1 MDHFVQPLPS
11 APASGA
17 FPVLNDPSYPFASE
31 RQIGWQQAVVAFYV
45 TSGVFWLVLASLF
58 WWLNTAQAMAPNAW
72 YAFPDVPWLTY
83 GRVFPA
89 FTNAFVFGWASLT
102 GLGVAFYF
110 LGRLSRLSWQWGVLL
125 ATAGLIWDLVLALG
139 LWHILG
145 GGSTGRELLEI
156 HPSIACGFFLAAGL
170 VSVWLLVEFWAHR
183 NAVGYV
189 SLWYL
194 LAAVLAFLWVFST
207 GEILI
212 NIWRTGGAAQP
223 AIQSW
228 YVNGIHQ
235 LWLVPLALA
244 VTYFLIPEGTDRPV
258 YSRRLSLLG
267 FWGYT
272 GLAAWAGLSSFL
284 GGPFPAWMS
293 TVTIVA
299 NVLLLIP
306 VLCLCVNFHFMLK
319 GQGRAVGSNLSLRF
333 VTTGF
338 FLFVA
343 AAFWTALV
351 SFRSVDSILHFTL
364 AMAARSSLLIA
375 GFVSFTLSGAVYYV
389 LPRLLRRAWLSPLL
403 VSLHFWFAVIGLG
416 LLLAAEVIGGMVQ
429 GFGLADPKVDFAAIT
444 DLLQPF
450 LLVQVIAVGLL
461 FVAHV
466 LLAISVGL
474 FLVFRVR
481 ERHPA
486 AVPEARVVTRAE
498 VPVA

>member
-1 MDHFVQPLPS
+1 MLSTPS
-11 APASGA
+11 
-17 FPVLNDPSYPFASE
+17 LLLENE
-31 RQIGWQQAVVAFYV
+31 RQTWWEQATIVFYV
-45 TSGVFWLVLASLF
+45 TSGVLWLVLASTF
-58 WWLNTAQAMAPNAW
+58 WWLHTTQAMTPNAW
-72 YAFPDVPWLTY
+72 YAFSEVPWLTY

-89 FTNAFVFGWASLT
+89 YTNAFVFGWASMT
-102 GLGVAFYF
+102 GLGAAFYF
-110 LGRLSRLSWQWGVLL
+110 LGRLSRLSWHSGMLL
-125 ATAGLIWDLVLALG
+125 VTAGLIWDLALGLG

-156 HPSIACGFFLAAGL
+156 HPSIACGFFLAAVL

-183 NAVGYV
+183 NNVGYV

-212 NIWRTGGAAQP
+212 NFWRTGGPAQP

-244 VTYFLIPEGTDRPV
+244 VTYFLIPETTAQPV
-258 YSRRLSLLG
+258 YSRRLSFLG

-299 NVLLLIP
+299 NVLLIVP
-306 VLCLCVNFHFMLK
+306 VICLAINFHYMLK
-319 GQGRAVGSNLSLRF
+319 SRYHVLGANLSLRF

-343 AAFWTALV
+343 ATFWTALV
-351 SFRSVDSILHFTL
+351 SFRTVDSILHFTL
-364 AMAARSSLLIA
+364 AMAARSSLLIP
-375 GFVSFTLSGAVYYV
+375 GFVSFTLAGAVYYV
-389 LPRLLRRAWLSPLL
+389 LPRLLHRAWLSPLL
-403 VSLHFWFAVIGLG
+403 VSLHFWFAVTGLG
-416 LLLAAEVIGGMVQ
+416 LLVIAEVVGGMVQ

-444 DLLQPF
+444 DLIQPF
-450 LLVQVIAVGLL
+450 LLVRVIAVGFLVVAHLL
-461 FVAHV
+461 FAV
-466 LLAISVGL
+466 SVGL
-474 FLVFRVR
+474 LLVFRVR
-481 ERHPA
+481 ERGPVS
-486 AVPEARVVTRAE
+486 VPESRVANRPE
-498 VPVA
+498 VSVA